1 MPESSAGSENNAAP
15 PIKPVSSEIGSV
27 VGSFGV
33 GTPALGGTGVF
44 GFAGG
49 GTTDAGG
56 GREGT
61 TGTPGGTTEGGAG
74 IPLGKEGIPDGGGGI
89 FPGGGGMLPEGGN
102 TCPSDKIGLPNTPQK
117 IKVKDMPVRENLL
130 L

>member
-1 MPESSAGSENNAAP
+1 MPKSSAGSENSAAP

-33 GTPALGGTGVF
+33 GTPALGGAGVF

-49 GTTDAGG
+49 GTRETGG

-61 TGTPGGTTEGGAG
+61 AGTPGGTTEGGAG
-74 IPLGKEGIPDGGGGI
+74 MPSGKEGITE
-89 FPGGGGMLPEGGN
+89 GGGGMFPGGGN
-102 TCPSDKIGLPNTPQK
+102 TCPSDKIELPNTPKK
-117 IKVKDMPVRENLL
+117 IKAKGTLLCENLEL
-130 L
+130 